1 MANVASVRKL
11 LVTIKFLATELTP
24 EEISDIGKVLIRA
37 MDRLEKD
44 IDKLNELYKQGYD
57 ETMSQMEEF
66 KKWLKATEEMKT
78 EFI

>member
-24 EEISDIGKVLIRA
+24 EEISDISKVLIRA

-44 IDKLNELYKQGYD
+44 MRANEN
-57 ETMSQMEEF
+57 
-66 KKWLKATEEMKT
+66 KT
-78 EFI
+78 DLDF